1 MRSQEM
7 TEQTMQTRDAIASD
21 LPPADSRF
29 ENLSVLIDGELSDDM
44 AGLGIRQ
51 LSQNEAQ
58 LARHHE
64 YIAIGDAMRGL
75 NVQHSDFTQRVMA
88 ALEKEPVVLAPV
100 AKKSER
106 RPTLWLAAATAAA
119 ITWGIWQSNPRDEI
133 NPQLAS
139 TQQPAPQTAL
149 LSAQLPANQ
158 SLEAMPYLAAHQD
171 FAQAVIS
178 TQEMR
183 FTKASLEIRQ

>member
-21 LPPADSRF
+21 LPQADSRF
-29 ENLSVLIDGELSDDM
+29 ENLSALIDGELSDDM

-58 LARHHE
+58 LSRHHE

-133 NPQLAS
+133 NPQLAAA
-139 TQQPAPQTAL
+139 QQPASQVT
-149 LSAQLPANQ
+149 QLPANQ

>member
-7 TEQTMQTRDAIASD
+7 TEQTMQTRDAIATD
-21 LPPADSRF
+21 LPPAESRF
-29 ENLSVLIDGELSDDM
+29 EHLSALIDGELSDDM
-44 AGLGIRQ
+44 AASSIRQ
-51 LSQNEAQ
+51 LGQNEAQ
-58 LARHHE
+58 FARHHE

-75 NVQHSDFTQRVMA
+75 NAQHPDFTRRVMA
-88 ALEKEPVVLAPV
+88 ALAKEPVVLAPV
-100 AKKSER
+100 ARKTER

-133 NPQLAS
+133 TPQLAAAH
-139 TQQPAPQTAL
+139 QPAH
-149 LSAQLPANQ
+149 QLAPLPTNQ

>member
-1 MRSQEM
+1 MKSQEM
-7 TEQTMQTRDAIASD
+7 TEQTMQTHAAIASD
-21 LPPADSRF
+21 LPPADSRL
-29 ENLSVLIDGELSDDM
+29 ENLSALIDGELSDDM
-44 AGLGIRQ
+44 AGFGIKQ
-51 LSQNEAQ
+51 LSQNAAQ

-75 NVQHSDFTQRVMA
+75 NAQHPDFTQRVMA

-106 RPTLWLAAATAAA
+106 RPALWLAAATAAA

-133 NPQLAS
+133 NPQLAAAH
-139 TQQPAPQTAL
+139 QP
-149 LSAQLPANQ
+149 AQLPATQ

>member
-7 TEQTMQTRDAIASD
+7 TEQTMQTRDAITSD

-29 ENLSVLIDGELSDDM
+29 ENLSALIDGELSDDM
-44 AGLGIRQ
+44 AASSIRQ
-51 LSQNEAQ
+51 LGQNEAQ
-58 LARHHE
+58 FARHHE
-64 YIAIGDAMRGL
+64 YIAVGDAMRGL
-75 NVQHSDFTQRVMA
+75 NAQHPDFTRRVMA

-100 AKKSER
+100 AKKNER
-106 RPTLWLAAATAAA
+106 RPALWLAAATAAA
-119 ITWGIWQSNPRDEI
+119 ITWGIWQSNPHDEI
-133 NPQLAS
+133 NPQLAAAH
-139 TQQPAPQTAL
+139 QP
-149 LSAQLPANQ
+149 AQLPTNQ

>member
-1 MRSQEM
+1 M
-7 TEQTMQTRDAIASD
+7 TEQTMQTPDFPAND
-21 LPPADSRF
+21 LPPTDSRF
-29 ENLSVLIDGELSDDM
+29 ENLSALIDGELSDDM

-75 NVQHSDFTQRVMA
+75 NVQPSDFTQRVMA

-100 AKKSER
+100 AKKNER

-133 NPQLAS
+133 NLPLAAVQPPT
-139 TQQPAPQTAL
+139 TQ
-149 LSAQLPANQ
+149 SI
-158 SLEAMPYLAAHQD
+158 EAMPYLAAHQD
-171 FAQAVIS
+171 YAQAVIS

-183 FTKASLEIRQ
+183 FTNASLEIRQ

>member
-1 MRSQEM
+1 M
-7 TEQTMQTRDAIASD
+7 TEQTMQTLDAIATD

-29 ENLSVLIDGELSDDM
+29 ENLSALIDGELADDM

-75 NVQHSDFTQRVMA
+75 NVQHPDFTQRVMA

-133 NPQLAS
+133 NPQLAAA
-139 TQQPAPQTAL
+139 QQP
-149 LSAQLPANQ
+149 AQLPANQ